1 MLKFTIGEES
11 LPVIV
16 DKNDY
21 QESVFNPLIERGVFL
36 VEELI
41 SRGDNK
47 HKKGLPES
55 VTSSES
61 QGIHANNIIS
71 FLGERGSGK
80 TSCLMSVLEALK
92 NEKRRESKV
101 EILDIIDPSF
111 FDKEHNILE
120 IFIGEL
126 YKLFTK
132 AKRNYLCE
140 SNEKKEKLRS
150 IQFEFKKANNAIRYL
165 KEKYIEREIDELE
178 RLERLSSGLELSKI
192 LMNLIDELLSVLGK
206 HKFVI
211 SIDDL
216 DLNVNA
222 SYVMMEQIRKYLLLP
237 NVVILLAAKFEQLE
251 EGILL
256 HMQEVTGNSS
266 AFSQHDLKKIA
277 TTFLDKFLPI
287 NQRIFMPDIDK
298 FIGNDILIITKDGGR
313 NLGPVEYAVT
323 SLIFEKTRFLFYN
336 YEEEP
341 SLIIPRNLRQLRM
354 LVTALYRM
362 DAPET
367 TEIHNLNKNIFKNY
381 FRTQWLQTLDAEDQS
396 FALELLDEENTG
408 RINKLVLKRLAYS
421 NKGLGKWIEINENQ
435 QGVDETSIQEK
446 NQLTDILNE
455 SNLPDNITVG
465 DVLYVLDFIDKIEDS
480 KEWHRMSFFIRTFY
494 SMRLY
499 ELYDE
504 MTSPESLGN
513 NGIIIKEETPSTLPQ
528 LSQSDLAGL
537 PEFFRL
543 VKGSFFTMSGESMLP
558 RSVSK
563 KSRERFLIDGYALY
577 NEISEIVS
585 KFKGLKKGENPSEIL
600 MLRLRVV
607 EFFMLS
613 VTRRVIIKNENSNWE
628 KSDSWRTNTYT
639 ALFRNIGRTKNILF
653 EVLSPFANLLYPGFT
668 YSRFNAEIYD
678 VAMRYEDSLINRL
691 LNQDRRY
698 PLNPNRFHD
707 LMSRICIRNM
717 EVYERLLVFLE
728 SRKES
733 LRPDSQDSLGVL
745 IDFYKLFAGKSDTKS
760 QSFSLK
766 TYDRQ
771 EGKEDFHTI
780 VFTPMRIIG
789 TVLEE
794 VNSMR
799 ESGIEDTDPLKEE
812 KVHLLSVFERI
823 LNPIDKI
830 VAGTSVSLDEVDYL
844 MPKDSTTMSVEARD
858 VIIKSFRNE
867 NRLDSATLV
876 ARMGEYSLLD
886 SSIMNR
892 MFDTDL
898 VKIYRESFMSY
909 AQNAIESIKNKISEV
924 NDSIKLNESQL
935 GKIEKETSNET
946 SKQMILQKQKGNLEE
961 HSYVCEE
968 TIKSL
973 QYEKDRIEKQINHQ
987 NSELVQNKRQLE
999 EKKSDIQK
1007 LEAKVDAD
1015 SKLLADK
1022 YETRIIFKDDNE
1034 QLKFRKE
1041 KEILETEVNK
1051 MRNKIT
1057 QEKSLANELAVKIE
1071 NAEKDLKKLN
1081 EEKIRTQQRIASNIN
1096 ERTQIIIDR
1105 DIVDKQISMI
1115 NKTISSLSAKQ
1126 NSIKGEIMN
1135 LESKLAEIEISL
1147 KQERS
1152 KLGKLNR
1159 KLRAYV

>member
-11 LPVIV
+11 LPFIV
-16 DKNDY
+16 DKNDC
-21 QESVFNPLIERGVFL
+21 QESAFRPVIERGVS
-36 VEELI
+36 LI
-41 SRGDNK
+41 EDLMSRGDIDPKQNISK
-47 HKKGLPES
+47 T
-55 VTSSES
+55 VTSSS
-61 QGIHANNIIS
+61 IQGMHPNNIIS

-80 TSCLMSVLEALK
+80 TSCLMSVLEVFK
-92 NEKRRESKV
+92 NRNGNDSKV

-111 FDKEHNILE
+111 FDNEHNILE

-126 YKLFTK
+126 YKLFAK
-132 AKRNYLCE
+132 AKKDYLCE
-140 SNEKKEKLRS
+140 NNEKKEKLRNV
-150 IQFEFKKANNAIRYL
+150 QYEFKKANNAIRYL

-178 RLERLSSGLELSKI
+178 RLDRLSSGIDLTKI
-192 LMNLIDELLSVLGK
+192 LMNLIDILLDVLGK
-206 HKFVI
+206 QKFVI

-222 SYVMMEQIRKYLLLP
+222 SYVMMEQIRKYLLIP

-251 EGILL
+251 DGILL
-256 HMQEVTGNSS
+256 HMQENTGKCNVY
-266 AFSQHDLKKIA
+266 SQQDLKKIA
-277 TTFLDKFLPI
+277 TSFLDKFLPI
-287 NQRIFMPDIDK
+287 NQRIFMPDMDK
-298 FIGNDILIITKDGGR
+298 FFGNDIMIITKDGEK
-313 NLGPVEYAVT
+313 NLGKVEYAVT

-354 LVTALYRM
+354 LVTALCRM
-362 DAPET
+362 DYPAT

-381 FRTQWLQTLDAEDQS
+381 FKTQWLQILDSDDQS
-396 FALELLDEENTG
+396 FALELLEEENTG
-408 RINKLVLKRLAYS
+408 RINKLVLNKLAYS
-421 NKGLGKWIEINENQ
+421 NKGLRKWIEINENL
-435 QGVDETSIQEK
+435 QGVDEISIQEK

-455 SNLPDNITVG
+455 SNLPDNLTIG

-480 KEWHRMSFFIRTFY
+480 KEWHKMSFFIRTFY

-513 NGIIIKEETPSTLPQ
+513 NGIIIQEETPSTLPQ

-577 NEISEIVS
+577 NEINEIVS
-585 KFKGLKKGENPSEIL
+585 KFKGLKKDEQPSDIL
-600 MLRLRVV
+600 KLRLRVV

-628 KSDSWRTNTYT
+628 KSDYWRTNTYT

-653 EVLSPFANLLYPGFT
+653 EVMSPFANLLYPRFT
-668 YSRFNAEIYD
+668 YSRFNTEIYD
-678 VAMRYEDSLINRL
+678 IAMGCEDSLINRL
-691 LNQDRRY
+691 LNKERRY
-698 PLNPNRFHD
+698 PSDSNRFHD

-728 SRKES
+728 SRKDS

-745 IDFYKLFAGKSDTKS
+745 IDFYKLFAGMSDTKS

-771 EGKEDFHTI
+771 EGKDNFHTI

-794 VNSMR
+794 FNSMR
-799 ESGIEDTDPLKEE
+799 ETGIEDTDPLKEE

-830 VAGTSVSLDEVDYL
+830 VSGTSVSLDEIDYL

-858 VIIKSFRNE
+858 FIIKSFRNE
-867 NRLDSATLV
+867 NRIDSATLV
-876 ARMGEYSLLD
+876 ARMGEYPLLD

-898 VKIYRESFMSY
+898 VKIYRESIVSY
-909 AQNAIESIKNKISEV
+909 AQNALESIKNKISEV
-924 NDSIKLNESQL
+924 NDSIKLYESQL
-935 GKIEKETSNET
+935 DKIEKDTANET
-946 SKQMILQKQKGNLEE
+946 SKLMILQKQKGNLEE

-973 QYEKDRIEKQINHQ
+973 QYEEDRIEKQINHQ
-987 NSELVQNKRQLE
+987 NSELIQNKRQLE
-999 EKKSDIQK
+999 EKKSNIQK
-1007 LEAKVDAD
+1007 LEANVDAD

-1022 YETRIIFKDDNE
+1022 YETRIIFKDDDE
-1034 QLKFRKE
+1034 LMKFRKK
-1041 KEILETEVNK
+1041 KEILETEVNE

-1081 EEKIRTQQRIASNIN
+1081 EEKTRTQRRIASNIN
-1096 ERTQIIIDR
+1096 EQAQKIIDR
-1105 DIVDKQISMI
+1105 DILDQQISMI

-1126 NSIKGEIMN
+1126 NSIKGEIMH
-1135 LESKLAEIEISL
+1135 LESTLAEIEISL